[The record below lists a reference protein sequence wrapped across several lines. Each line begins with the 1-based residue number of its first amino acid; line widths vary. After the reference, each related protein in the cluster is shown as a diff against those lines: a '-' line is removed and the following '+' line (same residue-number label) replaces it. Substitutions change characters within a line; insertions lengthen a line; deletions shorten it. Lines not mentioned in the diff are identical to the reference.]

1 MTHRL
6 GKTCIESTDTLVTW
20 HSVYKDLNYLVEC
33 QSWFF
38 KKLEGLSENKYH
50 VTCRS

>member
-20 HSVYKDLNYLVEC
+20 HNAYKDLNYLVEC
-33 QSWFF
+33 QS
-38 KKLEGLSENKYH
+38 
-50 VTCRS
+50 